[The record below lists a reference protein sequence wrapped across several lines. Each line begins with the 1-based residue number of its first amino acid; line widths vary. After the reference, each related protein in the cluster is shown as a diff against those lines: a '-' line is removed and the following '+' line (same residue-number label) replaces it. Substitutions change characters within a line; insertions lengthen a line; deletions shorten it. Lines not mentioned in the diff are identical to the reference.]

1 MSDRRL
7 SNARIQSWLA
17 PDLDHVAEQMDNPK
31 AQINSAAVWWFCHR
45 LGPEERARILGEF
58 VAAAALRGNQ
68 DTAATGDPSPDGTP
82 NAPSLDGTPNAPPPP
97 RRRKPMGR

>member
-17 PDLDHVAEQMDNPK
+17 ADLDHVAGQMDNTK

-68 DTAATGDPSPDGTP
+68 DAAAGDPP
-82 NAPSLDGTPNAPPPP
+82 LDGSTNSRPPTG
-97 RRRKPMGR
+97 RRKPKDR